1 MSETSFLP
9 CLTLYRVL
17 KSKSLLHIMT
27 ISTITCYT
35 ADIVQLHKPFV
46 FKVCH
51 YKPLFEN
58 SVEIFIGGDLTD
70 LLNLG
75 YI

>member
-1 MSETSFLP
+1 
-9 CLTLYRVL
+9 
-17 KSKSLLHIMT
+17 MT

-75 YI
+75 YIWIQYTYAFNVGICICSTG